1 MKSYLQIIILL
12 IVSHNFCSAQKVG
25 IGQPSPAFKLDVKA
39 QNATIAQFEH
49 DTSSNDKSAYIK
61 IKNNDT
67 LQQTWIQGAA
77 ATGNNLGVKLGT
89 YILGVEGKSP
99 DLYIDQSGNFGLG
112 QEPVPVFNSTNDIAK
127 LTISADSLKGKSG
140 TYIPNLKQGYGHLV
154 RSNAASQTNRTGF
167 GYFNESTANIY
178 PASSIGLNIIDSS
191 FISIGIKAFNPKGLG
206 VYSES
211 FAGSVFVNESQLS
224 ASLTVGANG
233 GGNGID
239 IVSKKGFGIKAR
251 ADSNFAAGYF
261 YTENK
266 KGDDFSNGVLRSE
279 YLGND
284 STFDHVGVYSD
295 VMYDKYKTYYGIGV
309 KAVAGWIG
317 VEGIAKNKGNSG
329 DTRGVSGIA
338 FSEAGTTAYGI
349 FGSVNGAGTNYA
361 GYFDG
366 NLYATSA
373 ASGVK
378 AFMIDH
384 PLDPANK
391 ILRHS
396 SIESPDMMNVYNG
409 NCVTN
414 ENGLVSIT
422 LPEYFEALN
431 ENFKY
436 QVTCIGTFAQVMI
449 KEEISHNQFVIQSDK
464 PNVKLS
470 WQVSGV
476 RKDPV
481 AKKYK
486 IIVEENKPFELRGK
500 YYTPEAY
507 NQPKASAI
515 DSKK

>member
-1 MKSYLQIIILL
+1 MKSFSVVIIFLF
-12 IVSHNFCSAQKVG
+12 VNNYFCSAQKVG
-25 IGQPSPAFKLDVKA
+25 IGQPIPAFKLDVKS

-49 DTSSNDKSAYIK
+49 DTSTSDKSAYIK

-99 DLYIDQSGNFGLG
+99 DFYIDRSGNFGLG
-112 QEPVPVFNSTNDIAK
+112 QEPVPVLNSINDIAK

-140 TYIPNLKQGYGHLV
+140 TFIPNLKQGYGHLV

-167 GYFNESTANIY
+167 GYINESTANIF

-191 FISIGIKAFNPKGLG
+191 LISIGVQAFNPNGFG
-206 VYSES
+206 FYSSS
-211 FAGSVFVNESQLS
+211 FVGSAFVNESPS
-224 ASLTVGANG
+224 TASLIVGANG

-239 IVSKKGFGIKAR
+239 IVAKKGFGIKAR
-251 ADSNFAAGYF
+251 SDSNLAAGYF

-266 KGDDFSNGVLRSE
+266 KGDNFSNGVLRSE

-284 STFDHVGVYSD
+284 STFDYVGVYSN

-309 KAVAGWIG
+309 KAIAGWIG
-317 VEGIAKNKGNSG
+317 VEGIAKNKGNIG

-349 FGSVNGAGTNYA
+349 YGSVNGAGTNYA

-396 SIESPDMMNVYNG
+396 SIESPDMMNIYNG
-409 NCVTN
+409 NCVTDK
-414 ENGLVSIT
+414 NGLVTIT

-436 QVTCIGTFAQVMI
+436 QLTGIGTFAQLMI

-470 WQVSGV
+470 WQVTGI

-486 IIVEENKPFELRGK
+486 IIVEENKPIETRGK
-500 YYTPEAY
+500 FFTPEAY
-507 NQPKASAI
+507 DQPKSSAI
-515 DSKK
+515 DYKK